1 MNPDGTAGKR
11 FEKRPVTDGGG
22 EDMDYRQELK
32 SKKKIVIKVWDFDD
46 YVSGDGKY

>member
-1 MNPDGTAGKR
+1 
-11 FEKRPVTDGGG
+11 
-22 EDMDYRQELK
+22 MDYRQELK